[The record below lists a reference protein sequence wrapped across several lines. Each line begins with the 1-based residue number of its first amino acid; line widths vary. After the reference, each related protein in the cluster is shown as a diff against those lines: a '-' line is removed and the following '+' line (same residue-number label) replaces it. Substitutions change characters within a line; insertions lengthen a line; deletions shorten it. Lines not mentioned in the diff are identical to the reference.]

1 MDPATAGTVGF
12 LIRLVFLVASALFAL
27 RAAGLEPETLAVGG
41 AITAVVFGLAAQ
53 QTLGN
58 LIAGMVLI
66 SARPFKVG
74 DRVRLQAGGIAGQIE
89 GVVASLGLLYT
100 TFAQGQ
106 DSIMVPNN
114 VVLTAAVV
122 PLREPASVD
131 LRARLRPDVKPSDL
145 QALLEE
151 TVATPVRSEP
161 HISLEEVDRDEVVV
175 RIAATPVSE
184 ADGPKLAD
192 EVLAAIAVVTREG
205 EDELDGRRAGQRRPR
220 RRLAAPHPHH
230 AGVRELEA
238 RLALVALAA
247 SISRGDLARAQPA
260 LHHRGQ
266 LRREAR
272 ERGAEAQRERGD
284 VDLRRSCSIART
296 TAAPTSS
303 GVLVPDV
310 GRQLRAG
317 RRGTCPASRMKP
329 GKTVETPTPRGRRS
343 SRRPMREAAQAEL
356 RRRVDRRAD
365 GGGLAAQRGH
375 EDDVAAAAL
384 DHAVGHQPRQ
394 DHRRAQVDVERPVDL
409 LDRERLRAGRWPGS
423 RRWRPARRPVR
434 RPRPASPPPRGR

>member
-1 MDPATAGTVGF
+1 MPRLRRPHITAAPGRARSLTLQTAQHARRAKRELIVLIPLLAVTLYCYLRRRELFGADTPVRVAAAMVMVVLGWALARDLGRFTAPALFRRMDPATAGTIGF
-12 LIRLVFLVASALFAL
+12 LIRLVFLAASALFAL
-27 RAAGLEPETLAVGG
+27 RAAGLQPETLAVGG

-151 TVATPVRSEP
+151 SVDTPVRSEP

-205 EDELDGRRAGQRRPR
+205 DDEFDDDDEPDNDGRGADSQRRT
-220 RRLAAPHPHH
+220 HITQ
-230 AGVRELEA
+230 EYE
-238 RLALVALAA
+238 
-247 SISRGDLARAQPA
+247 S
-260 LHHRGQ
+260 
-266 LRREAR
+266 
-272 ERGAEAQRERGD
+272 
-284 VDLRRSCSIART
+284 
-296 TAAPTSS
+296 
-303 GVLVPDV
+303 
-310 GRQLRAG
+310 
-317 RRGTCPASRMKP
+317 
-329 GKTVETPTPRGRRS
+329 
-343 SRRPMREAAQAEL
+343 
-356 RRRVDRRAD
+356 
-365 GGGLAAQRGH
+365 
-375 EDDVAAAAL
+375 
-384 DHAVGHQPRQ
+384 
-394 DHRRAQVDVERPVDL
+394 
-409 LDRERLRAGRWPGS
+409 
-423 RRWRPARRPVR
+423 
-434 RPRPASPPPRGR
+434 